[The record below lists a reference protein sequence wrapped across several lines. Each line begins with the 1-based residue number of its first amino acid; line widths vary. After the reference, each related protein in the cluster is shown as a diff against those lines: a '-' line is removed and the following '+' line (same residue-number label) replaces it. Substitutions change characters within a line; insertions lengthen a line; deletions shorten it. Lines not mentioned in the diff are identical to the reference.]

1 MQFIVT
7 VFGRLFAET
16 GGSEVTTR
24 RLPRNAQLLAP
35 YSASPN

>member
-16 GGSEVTTR
+16 GGSEGHD
-24 RLPRNAQLLAP
+24 PPASAQRPTLAP
-35 YSASPN
+35 HSASLN